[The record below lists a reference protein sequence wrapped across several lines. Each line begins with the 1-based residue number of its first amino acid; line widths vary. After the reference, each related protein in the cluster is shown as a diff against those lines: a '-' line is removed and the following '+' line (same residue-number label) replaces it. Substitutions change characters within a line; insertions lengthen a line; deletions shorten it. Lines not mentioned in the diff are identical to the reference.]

1 MNLQKLIA
9 VSSLPGIYRMVQN
22 KSNGLIVENL
32 KDGKRNF
39 LSTRTYQFNPL
50 ESIAIYV
57 NNGDTVP
64 LAKVMDSMLANI
76 ETTPPAKIQASADEL
91 RQYFAVI
98 LPEFDRDRVHISDIK
113 KIIKW
118 FEYLHEAGITLLP
131 DPVLPTAEPET
142 ATQED

>member
-118 FEYLHEAGITLLP
+118 FEYLHETGVTLLP
-131 DPVLPTAEPET
+131 DPVLPTTEPET